1 MAAAGDPGVV
11 WVQAATQSAGRGRR
25 GRSWTSAPGNLFCTY
40 LTWPDVPI
48 AQASVYGFIAANAV
62 AKTVETYLPDA
73 DIKIKWPNDVQVG
86 GAKISGILLESGN
99 VEGRLWL
106 AVGIGIN
113 LISAPSGV
121 AYPVTNIGAHINS
134 DDPED
139 IPDPMAAL
147 AVLADNFE
155 KAELGFKAAGFGP
168 VREQWLS
175 RAAGLGE
182 AVSATA
188 PEGKITGTLKGL
200 TMNGELQVRLLD
212 GRDTLISSGE
222 VFLGSP

>member
-1 MAAAGDPGVV
+1 M
-11 WVQAATQSAGRGRR
+11 QATTQSAGRGRR

-40 LTWPDVPI
+40 LTWPDVPL
-48 AQASVYGFIAANAV
+48 ARASAYGFIAANAV
-62 AKTVETYLPDA
+62 AETIETYLPGE

-86 GAKISGILLESGN
+86 GAKISGILLESGQI
-99 VEGRLWL
+99 EGRLWL

-113 LISAPSGV
+113 LISAPSDV
-121 AYPVTNIGAHINS
+121 AYPVTNIGAHIKS

-139 IPDPMAAL
+139 IPNPMGAL

-155 KAELGFKAAGFGP
+155 KAELGFKSAGFGP
-168 VREQWLS
+168 VREQWLA
-175 RAAGLGE
+175 RAAGLGKT
-182 AVSATA
+182 VSATA
-188 PEGKITGTLKGL
+188 PEGKIIGTLKGL
-200 TMNGELQVRLLD
+200 TMDGELQVQLPD